1 VVGLSRVGGLTATL
15 WDDGRV
21 WNLNDLA
28 VGYDGHLFHAN
39 DVNAAGAITGVA
51 INAEGQAVAI
61 APGRFGQA
69 ANTSTGEQNAHGL
82 V

>member
-1 VVGLSRVGGLTATL
+1 VVGLSRIGGLTATL
-15 WDDGRV
+15 RDDGRV

-51 INAEGQAVAI
+51 INAEGEAVAVV
-61 APGRFGQA
+61 ATPLP
-69 ANTSTGEQNAHGL
+69 E
-82 V
+82 